1 MQRTRGRP
9 GLFPRITALTAPA
22 WLALAG
28 CSAPDQAI
36 EIPFSVQFG
45 AEPIACSQASADT
58 QLSDLRLFVYDFF
71 LTSATGEEVALTLDD
86 RSPWQGGQIALLDFE
101 DGTGPCRNG
110 STAINTTVQARVAP
124 GEYSG
129 LRFRIG
135 VPEALNHA
143 DPLQAQGPLNH
154 TSMHWHWLTG
164 YKFLRAGIAR
174 TDANEAVATFWIH
187 LGSTRCEGSASDP
200 QGCRNSNRPEVLLP
214 GFIPDESMVVID
226 LAPLAA
232 VSGIKAGTSA
242 DCSSG
247 PTETSCERPFAIFGL
262 DFASGEAVG
271 TPDLIRVTK
280 LE

>member
-1 MQRTRGRP
+1 M
-9 GLFPRITALTAPA
+9 
-22 WLALAG
+22 
-28 CSAPDQAI
+28 
-36 EIPFSVQFG
+36 QFG
-45 AEPIACSQASADT
+45 AEPISCSLAVAGMR
-58 QLSDLRLFVYDFF
+58 LSDLRLFVYDFH
-71 LTSATGEEVALTLDD
+71 LTSATGDEVALTLDD
-86 RSPWQGGQIALLDFE
+86 RSPWQGGQVAMLDFE

-110 STAINTTVQARVAP
+110 SAATNATVQARVPP
-124 GEYSG
+124 GEYTG

-143 DPLQAQGPLNH
+143 DPLQAQSPLNH

-174 TDANEAVATFWIH
+174 TDINEDGATFWIH

-200 QGCRNSNRPEVLLP
+200 QGCRNSNRPEILLA
-214 GFIPDESMVVID
+214 GFIPGESKIAID

-232 VSGIKAGTSA
+232 ATGIDEGTSS

-247 PTETSCERPFAIFGL
+247 PTETGCERPFAIFGL
-262 DFASGEAVG
+262 DFASGDSVG